1 MWLRSWSV
9 GLALAICASLAGC
22 MPLSQAPQ
30 DETQNPFYRTA
41 KARVEAR
48 DYAGAIEAYEKAIQL
63 DPNCVMAHYE
73 VALLHEQ
80 HLADYA
86 AAIYHYSKVLKLRPN
101 GYPADNARV
110 RIRVCRQELAKA
122 EAMGSLVPSLPLQF
136 EKLRDENQR
145 LHSLVASQQV
155 ELANLRAQLNAL
167 RQAGLAGPDGAP
179 RPQPAGS
186 VVGAPGTASGPPP
199 AASSSPKPA
208 AVSRPTRL
216 HTVRQGDTLAAI
228 ARQYGVSLEAVQ
240 AANPRLNPRRLRVG
254 QTVVVPTP

>member
-1 MWLRSWSV
+1 MWLRSWSM
-9 GLALAICASLAGC
+9 GLALAIGASLAGC

-41 KARVEAR
+41 KSRVEAR

-73 VALLHEQ
+73 LALLSEQ
-80 HLADYA
+80 QMADYA
-86 AAIYHYSKVLKLRPN
+86 AAIYHYNKVLKLRPN

-122 EAMGSLVPSLPLQF
+122 EAMGSLVPTLPLQF
-136 EKLRDENQR
+136 EKLREENQR
-145 LHSLVASQQV
+145 LHSLIASQQV
-155 ELANLRAQLNAL
+155 ELASLRAQLAAVRL
-167 RQAGLAGPDGAP
+167 TAATTPDPATGARPAGGSAAPGPASTSPPATGPGP
-179 RPQPAGS
+179 RPT
-186 VVGAPGTASGPPP
+186 TA
-199 AASSSPKPA
+199 
-208 AVSRPTRL
+208 SRPTRL

-240 AANPRLNPRRLRVG
+240 AANPRVNPKRLRVG
-254 QTVVVPTP
+254 QTVVVPSP

>member
-1 MWLRSWSV
+1 M
-9 GLALAICASLAGC
+9 GLALAVCASLAGC

-73 VALLHEQ
+73 LALLYEQ
-80 HLADYA
+80 HMADYA
-86 AAIYHYSKVLKLRPN
+86 AAIYHYNKVLKLRPN

-136 EKLRDENQR
+136 EKLREENQR
-145 LHSLVASQQV
+145 LHSLIASQQV
-155 ELANLRAQLNAL
+155 ELASLRAQLTAA
-167 RQAGLAGPDGAP
+167 RQAAAAVPDAGA
-179 RPQPAGS
+179 RARPAGGS
-186 VVGAPGTASGPPP
+186 VQPG
-199 AASSSPKPA
+199 AASSPPMASSPAPSPA
-208 AVSRPTRL
+208 AASRPPRQ
-216 HTVRQGDTLAAI
+216 HTVRQGETLAAI
-228 ARQYGVSLEAVQ
+228 ARQYGVSLEAVL
-240 AANPRLNPRRLRVG
+240 AANPRVNPKRLRVG
-254 QTVVVPTP
+254 QTVVVPSP